1 MTVLG
6 TDHQNFCDISISAS
20 QFLLQTFSVV
30 GSAQPHKTKY
40 LIDAMVSAFFI
51 RQLTK
56 NEEGDDAIY
65 YDPNNSDN
73 SFKPKKDDFYSL
85 MGGDQPLTT
94 ATTKVPLLKP
104 LGETERLIQYC
115 FDYSS
120 KKKPH
125 NSDDNRMMPPSRI
138 CSENLKAFMKKQ
150 LSPSEGFRNTF
161 DYSFFRKYNP

>member
-1 MTVLG
+1 MTILG

-20 QFLLQTFSVV
+20 HFLLQTFSVV
-30 GSAQPHKTKY
+30 GSAQPHKTKH
-40 LIDAMVSAFFI
+40 LIDAMVSAFFL

-65 YDPNNSDN
+65 YDPNNSDY
-73 SFKPKKDDFYSL
+73 SLKPRKEDFYSL
-85 MGGDQPLTT
+85 MGDQPLTNN
-94 ATTKVPLLKP
+94 KVPLLKP

-120 KKKPH
+120 KKKPS
-125 NSDDNRMMPPSRI
+125 NSSDDNRIPPSKI